1 MNRLHAKRRAEI
13 LSLLVEGNS
22 IRSVTRI
29 TGVSIHTA
37 LNYAVAAGI
46 AAAKYQD
53 ETLRGLACRRIECDE
68 IWSFCHSKMKNTPP
82 ELRDQF
88 GWGDVWVWTAIDAT
102 SKLVPCWLVNDRS
115 AESARRFMHDLASRL
130 TGRIQLS
137 TDGYSSY
144 SDAVELSFG
153 ANVDYATIVKE
164 YRAMH
169 GRDAEARYSPAAC
182 VGVTRRI
189 VMGEPNEKLISTSYV
204 ERQNLSMRMGMRR
217 FTRLTN
223 AFSKKLENHKHAVAL
238 YFLNYN
244 FVRIHQTLRCT
255 PAMAAGVTDKLWSI
269 DDVVSLVG

>member
-1 MNRLHAKRRAEI
+1 MNAKRRAEI
-13 LSLLVEGNS
+13 LSLLVEGSS

-37 LNYAVAAGI
+37 LNYAVAAGT

-53 ETLRGLACRRIECDE
+53 ETLRGLRCQRIEADE

-82 ELRDQF
+82 DLHAAI
-88 GWGDVWVWTAIDAT
+88 GYGDAWVWTAIDAT
-102 SKLVPCWLVNDRS
+102 SKLVPCWLVGDRS
-115 AESARRFMHDLASRL
+115 AVSARRFMQDLASRL

-137 TDGYSSY
+137 TDGLASY
-144 SDAVELSFG
+144 PDAVEVSFG

-164 YRAMH
+164 YRAMQ

-182 VGVTRRI
+182 VGVTRKV
-189 VMGEPNEKLISTSYV
+189 VMGEPDEDLISTSYV

-238 YFLNYN
+238 YFLHYN
-244 FVRIHQTLRCT
+244 FVRIHKTLRCS
-255 PAMAAGVTDKLWSI
+255 PAMAAGVTDRLWSI
-269 DDVVSLVG
+269 DDVVALIG

>member
-1 MNRLHAKRRAEI
+1 MNRLNSKRRAEI
-13 LSLLVEGNS
+13 LNLLVEGNS
-22 IRSVTRI
+22 IRSVTRL

-37 LNYAVAAGI
+37 LNYAVAAGT

-53 ETLRGLACRRIECDE
+53 VTLRGLNCRRIEADE
-68 IWSFCHSKMKNTPP
+68 IWSFCHSKMKNTSP
-82 ELRDQF
+82 ELHKTL

-115 AESARRFMHDLASRL
+115 GESARTFMHDLSSRL
-130 TGRIQLS
+130 TGRIQLT
-137 TDGYSSY
+137 TDGHAPYP
-144 SDAVELSFG
+144 DAVELSFG
-153 ANVDYATIVKE
+153 ANVDYATIIKE

-169 GRDAEARYSPAAC
+169 GRDAEARYSPGDC
-182 VGVTRRI
+182 IGITRHV
-189 VMGEPNEKLISTSYV
+189 VMGEPEEKLISTSYV

-244 FVRIHQTLRCT
+244 FVRIHKTIRCT

-269 DDVVSLVG
+269 DDVVTLVG

>member
-1 MNRLHAKRRAEI
+1 LNTKRRAEI
-13 LSLLVEGNS
+13 LNLLVEGNS

-37 LNYAVAAGI
+37 LNYAVAAGT

-53 ETLRGLACRRIECDE
+53 ETLRGLGCQRIECDE
-68 IWSFCHSKMKNTPP
+68 IWSFCHSKMKNTPTA
-82 ELRDQF
+82 LRDQF
-88 GWGDVWVWTAIDAT
+88 GWGDVWTWTAICAT
-102 SKLVPCWLVNDRS
+102 SKLVPSWLVNDRS

-130 TGRIQLS
+130 TGRIQLT
-137 TDGYSSY
+137 TDGHSPYP
-144 SDAVELSFG
+144 DAVELSFG
-153 ANVDYATIVKE
+153 ANVDYATLVKE

-182 VGVTRRI
+182 IGMTTRI
-189 VMGEPNEKLISTSYV
+189 VTGAPDEDLISTSYV

-223 AFSKKLENHKHAVAL
+223 AFSKKLENHRHAVAL

-244 FVRIHQTLRCT
+244 FVRIHKTLRCT
-255 PAMAAGVTDKLWSI
+255 PAMAAGVTERLWSI
-269 DDVVSLVG
+269 DDVVSLIR